1 MRAPWIRAAL
11 VSSMAAAAGGA
22 PAPRLAITLSTAHGQ
37 VELPS
42 ADAGPLGPK
51 IRWLVDSC
59 SLNSIDRPSV
69 FEGRDPV
76 ASWDEARA
84 RPHLLAR
91 FDKPFALNG
100 RQTRE
105 PIMAAEVLMP
115 LRLNGPYWFT
125 RGGGV
130 VVQHTKC
137 RPRPG
142 AAVLCSP
149 AVRPHLDPQDARE
162 CDVLTR

>member
-1 MRAPWIRAAL
+1 MRCPWIRAAL
-11 VSSMAAAAGGA
+11 VSSMAAAAGAA
-22 PAPRLAITLSTAHGQ
+22 PAARLAITLSTANGQ
-37 VELPS
+37 VELSP

-51 IRWLVDSC
+51 IRWFVDSC

-69 FEGRDPV
+69 FEGRDPI

-91 FDKPFALNG
+91 FDRPFAING

-105 PIMAAEVLMP
+105 PIVAAEVLMP
-115 LRLNGPYWFT
+115 LRLSGPYWFT
-125 RGGGV
+125 REGGI

-137 RPRPG
+137 RPRPA
-142 AAVLCSP
+142 AAVMCSP

-162 CDVLTR
+162 CGVLIR